1 MMRPA
6 QAATSDLAPL
16 LYRARWIRFSISGEV
31 RSRREQAGFDEH
43 DEVSGT
49 LAAEPGGRYRADLA
63 DEDGDRVLD
72 ICDWQSR
79 TVPFPELFI
88 PAWLLAEYD
97 LEITGETEYLGRPA
111 YAIVASPRRASRPGT
126 GWLAA
131 RVSALV
137 DAELGILLRYE
148 KTGQEAETAQFTSLS
163 VTTAEPADPALLTQ
177 PPAADLTDEQVN
189 LLYGSGARTPRVSA
203 QLHEWADQKTMMRL
217 GEAALSATDLGRR
230 TRWLWQAAADSPP
243 QNADLSAHLTVA
255 MPDCYRIEAITDP
268 ERQPACI
275 SCDGAR
281 LWRVYADRIAVRP
294 AEPLPAEIAP
304 IIDPA
309 WLLHGYQLSA
319 DGNATFAGRPALRVV
334 AVAPA
339 VLRHGPLSGTP
350 VAVDKIEAFIDAELG
365 VVLHQVCYCQGCPVL
380 RTELSGITPGADPAA
395 FRIEPPPGIR
405 VITGGLLAESGL
417 SIGGMGWMAAK
428 GTSKL
433 AIDICRRWARKP
445 RP

>member
-1 MMRPA
+1 MMRLA
-6 QAATSDLAPL
+6 EAATSDLAPL

-31 RSRREQAGFDEH
+31 RSRREQAGFDGH

-63 DEDGDRVLD
+63 DEDGDRVLE

-79 TVPFPELFI
+79 TVPFPELLI

-97 LEITGETEYLGRPA
+97 LEITGETEHLGRPA
-111 YAIVASPRRASRPGT
+111 YAIVASPRRASRPRP
-126 GWLAA
+126 AA

-148 KTGQEAETAQFTSLS
+148 KTGPGQQGETAQFTSLS
-163 VTTAEPADPALLTQ
+163 VASAGPADPALLTQ

-189 LLYGSGARTPRVSA
+189 LLYGSGPGTLRFSA
-203 QLHEWADQKTMMRL
+203 QLHEWADQETMMRL

-243 QNADLSAHLTVA
+243 QNADLRAHLTVA
-255 MPDCYRIEAITDP
+255 MPDCYRIEASTDP
-268 ERQPACI
+268 GRQPACI

-294 AEPLPAEIAP
+294 AEPLPAGIAP

-334 AVAPA
+334 AMARA
-339 VLRHGPLSGTP
+339 VLRHGPLSDTA
-350 VAVDKIEAFIDAELG
+350 VAVDKIEAFLDAELG
-365 VVLHQVCYCQGCPVL
+365 VVLHQVCYCQGYPVL
-380 RTELSGITPGADPAA
+380 RIELSGVTPDVDPAA

-417 SIGGMGWMAAK
+417 SIGGAAWMVAK

-433 AIDICRRWARKP
+433 AIDIGRRRARKP